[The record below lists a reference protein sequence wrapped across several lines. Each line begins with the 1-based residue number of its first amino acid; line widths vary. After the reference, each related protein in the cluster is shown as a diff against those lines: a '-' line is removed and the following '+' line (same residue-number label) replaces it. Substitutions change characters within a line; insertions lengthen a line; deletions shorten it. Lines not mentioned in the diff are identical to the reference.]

1 LRAGSRIEYH
11 EFVGYVTTAV
21 ESLGYEYFKNATD
34 RITEFEIQ
42 SPCRF
47 RVLVED
53 CRGERSAFG
62 LFRSNR
68 SECAIEI
75 WRMVGAHETDDDLR
89 RHVDAFLA
97 RLRATI
103 PKEPWAGF
111 GPFRSGSE
119 KARWSELN
127 KL

>member
-1 LRAGSRIEYH
+1 MRAGSRIEYH
-11 EFVGYVTTAV
+11 EFVGYVTKAL
-21 ESLGYEYFKNATD
+21 ERLEYKYFKNATD

-42 SPCRF
+42 SPCKF

-68 SECAIEI
+68 SECAIEL
-75 WRMVGAHETDDDLR
+75 WRTVGAQESDDELR
-89 RHVDAFLA
+89 QRVNAFLA
-97 RLRATI
+97 KLIATI

-119 KARWSELN
+119 KTRWAGLN